1 MKSGNV
7 RKRVRFNGA
16 GPLGRTGRPFLLAP
30 FAFSFGVELAHN
42 KSPAIGI
49 RIKRRTNSALAG
61 SPFDD
66 NPIAV

>member
-1 MKSGNV
+1 VLEAVLRG
-7 RKRVRFNGA
+7 G
-16 GPLGRTGRPFLLAP
+16 PFLLAP

-49 RIKRRTNSALAG
+49 RIKRRINSALAG